1 MTGDARAVARA
12 FVDARRSRTAITRY
26 PGIPPASLAAAYAI
40 QDEALSLWGEPVGG
54 WKVGRINPPL
64 DGRLGA
70 DRLAGPALA
79 RNITE
84 SRDGAVTQF
93 AIIPGGF
100 AAGESEFMVRVAPL
114 QDEAPVP
121 RNDAETFDW
130 IDEVRIGLE
139 IAASPYAAINIDGPC
154 VTVSDHGNNGGLI
167 LGAPVPRDR
176 WDRLQDIVIRSTI
189 DGREV
194 GVGTA
199 RAMLDGPLGA
209 VRFLL
214 ANLRERGITPQAGWW
229 VSTGAVTG
237 VHEMASGEIFEGDFE
252 GIGRLGCQVVTAT
265 D

>member
-26 PGIPPASLAAAYAI
+26 PGMPPASLAAAYAI

-79 RNITE
+79 RNIIE
-84 SRDGAVTQF
+84 SRDGAITRF
-93 AIIPGGF
+93 PAIAGGF
-100 AAGESEFMVRVAPL
+100 AAGESEFMVRLAPL
-114 QDEAPVP
+114 QGEARLP

-130 IDEVRIGLE
+130 VDDVRIGLE

-176 WDRLQDIVIRSTI
+176 WDKLQDIAVRSTI

-194 GVGTA
+194 GVATA
-199 RAMLDGPLGA
+199 RDMLDGPLGA

-214 ANLRERGITPQAGWW
+214 ANLKARGIAPQAGWW
-229 VSTGAVTG
+229 ISTGAVTG
-237 VHEMASGEIFEGDFE
+237 VHELAPGQTFRAVFDGSGEIACRVE
-252 GIGRLGCQVVTAT
+252 V
-265 D
+265 